1 MKGIIKIRQ
10 SHNERVH
17 SINNDDDIKHLFPD
31 FIFREKHSN
40 IIIDNFN

>member
-10 SHNERVH
+10 SPNERAY

-31 FIFREKHSN
+31 FIFKEKN
-40 IIIDNFN
+40 TPT